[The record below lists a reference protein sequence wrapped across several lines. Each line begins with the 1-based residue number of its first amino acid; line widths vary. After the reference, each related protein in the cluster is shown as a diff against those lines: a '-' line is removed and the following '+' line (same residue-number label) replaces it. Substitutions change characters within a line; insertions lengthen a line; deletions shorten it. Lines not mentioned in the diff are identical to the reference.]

1 MTKRE
6 YSGIEQ
12 MVASANKESDRGCA
26 LILSANLDNR
36 LSELLRNLCV
46 KEPPKSQKDLFSKS
60 NFPSTFSSRI
70 DMCYALGQIG
80 EEEYRD
86 MNLIRKIRNEFAHH
100 EDGLSFETA
109 EIRQRCFAFGLVKE
123 MEDDY
128 PSPEHQIPE
137 PRNRFQLL
145 VASLCIMID
154 QRSKIALENR
164 PIVRESNSILPKPKD
179 I

>member
-1 MTKRE
+1 MKKRE

-12 MVASANKESDRGCA
+12 MVESASKESDRGCA

-46 KEPPKSQKDLFSKS
+46 KEPPKSQQDLFSKLS
-60 NFPSTFSSRI
+60 FPSTFSSRI

-86 MNLIRKIRNEFAHH
+86 MNLIRKIRNQFAHH
-100 EDGLSFETA
+100 EDGVSFETA
-109 EIRQRCFAFGLVKE
+109 EIRQRCFAFGMLKE

-128 PSPEHQIPE
+128 PSPEYQTPE
-137 PRNRFQLL
+137 PRSRFQLL
-145 VASLCIMID
+145 VASLCILID
-154 QRSKIALENR
+154 ERSKIALQNR
-164 PIVRESNSILPKPKD
+164 PVVKESSSILPKP
-179 I
+179 